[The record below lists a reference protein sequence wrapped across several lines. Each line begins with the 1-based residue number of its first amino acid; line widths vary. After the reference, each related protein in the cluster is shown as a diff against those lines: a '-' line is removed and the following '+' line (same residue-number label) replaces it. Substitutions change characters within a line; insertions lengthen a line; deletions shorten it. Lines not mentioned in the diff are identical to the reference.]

1 MHLTEVMYHVYC
13 CTLPI
18 KTPLSEL
25 CTKRVELRTE
35 YKPRRRT
42 LLTQYSTTCDLVVSS
57 TATRSSYN
65 LEYCKK
71 LEVDILDG

>member
-1 MHLTEVMYHVYC
+1 MYTAV
-13 CTLPI
+13 LPI

-42 LLTQYSTTCDLVVSS
+42 LLTQYSTSMKTCDLVVSS

-65 LEYCKK
+65 LENCKK